1 MLQNAGKLAAAWML
15 ALLIAAEAALAAA
28 AVLFLLIEGQPRTAL
43 AALTA
48 ALFLALAA
56 LLVQRL
62 GRRRDQQPPDAP
74 SFSSASPSLG
84 SPSVASP
91 SVVSPS
97 SLAAEA
103 IRRHPAAAMTAAAC
117 AGLLLARNPELCRR
131 LLGLG
136 ELMLRERLG
145 NSRTD
150 AGSKPS

>member
-74 SFSSASPSLG
+74 SFSSASPS
-84 SPSVASP
+84 VASP